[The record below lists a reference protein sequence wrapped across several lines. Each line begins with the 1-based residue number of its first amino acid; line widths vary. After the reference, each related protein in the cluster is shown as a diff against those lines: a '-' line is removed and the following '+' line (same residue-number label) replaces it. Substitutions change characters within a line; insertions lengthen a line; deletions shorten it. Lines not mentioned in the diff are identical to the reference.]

1 VVVVVSSW
9 ALANPDK
16 SKPRI
21 EFGSNEVLA
30 TGITPGGSVAWFS
43 VAREAAPFVAVM
55 ARREAIVT
63 DSGGSGTVSFDV
75 GKPVPE
81 CSISV
86 AVDLASGDFAV
97 ASPPSY
103 PLREVALSPGAF
115 RNAPNGKLARVVQDS
130 HLLEVFVA
138 RPGVGA
144 WVAMLTDQEDQTA
157 PTHGSVAVAL
167 ERLQPVGPTTAAPDE
182 FSTGDVFVAIDP
194 ERMTVASVRATGPKK

>member
-1 VVVVVSSW
+1 MAS
-9 ALANPDK
+9 PDK

-63 DSGGSGTVSFDV
+63 DSGGSGIVSFDV

-81 CSISV
+81 CSIWV
-86 AVDLASGDFAV
+86 AVDLASGEFAV
-97 ASPPSY
+97 ATPPSY
-103 PLREVALSPGAF
+103 PLREVALPPGAF

-130 HLLEVFVA
+130 HLLDVFVA
-138 RPGVGA
+138 RPGMGA
-144 WVAMLTDQEDQTA
+144 WVATLTDQEDQAA
-157 PTHGSVAVAL
+157 PTYGSVAVVL
-167 ERLQPVGPTTAAPDE
+167 EHLQPVGATAAAPE
-182 FSTGDVFVAIDP
+182 QFSAGDVVVVIDP
-194 ERMTVASVRATGPKK
+194 EQMTVASVRAAGPKK